1 MKKLLTAITTC
12 ALAVGISACSSTPE
26 QPQRPDRTQQR
37 PDRTQ
42 QRPPS
47 FAELDRNN
55 DGKLNRDEFNK
66 LPVARRAASDE
77 MFNRADR
84 DGDGYVDRNEFM
96 TFREHLRKQMEE
108 RRG

>member
-12 ALAVGISACSSTPE
+12 ALAVGITACSSTPE
-26 QPQRPDRTQQR
+26 KSGRPDRSQNR
-37 PDRTQ
+37 A
-42 QRPPS
+42 PS
-47 FAELDRNN
+47 FADLDGNG

-66 LPVARRAASDE
+66 LPSRRISSDE
-77 MFNRADR
+77 MFDRADR

-96 TFREHLRKQMEE
+96 TFREHLRKRMEE

>member
-12 ALAVGISACSSTPE
+12 AIAVGISACSSTPE
-26 QPQRPDRTQQR
+26 QPQRPDRS
-37 PDRTQ
+37 TQ

-47 FAELDRNN
+47 FADLDRNN

-66 LPVARRAASDE
+66 LPVARRASSDE

-96 TFREHLRKQMEE
+96 TFREHLR
-108 RRG
+108 RRM